1 MPFTNLKEQE
11 KERRRELI
19 LDIAE
24 KLFFSKGYDNVSMDD
39 IADEIGLNKATL
51 YIYFKNKES
60 LFFAVVLR
68 GALILNAM
76 IRERVKKCKTG
87 MEIIDAIGTAY
98 FEFID
103 EYPDYGR
110 AYLYFRS
117 DRFSIERK
125 EDLCDDAKE
134 VLELRNEE
142 FAIVCKA
149 IESGMNEGMIRPD
162 LDPVEVTVFL
172 TLILKALTELRP
184 SFKKVLED
192 RGITPYQFFE
202 DVAGLVHHMLANT
215 EKERWKNVKE
225 ATHEK
230 VR

>member
-11 KERRRELI
+11 KKQRRDLI
-19 LDIAE
+19 LDAAE
-24 KLFFSKGYDNVSMDD
+24 KMIFSRGYDNVSMDD
-39 IADEIGLNKATL
+39 IAGEIGLNKATL
-51 YIYFKNKES
+51 YLYFKNKES

-68 GALILNAM
+68 GALILNSM
-76 IRERVKKCKTG
+76 IKGRIKECKSG
-87 MEIIDAIGTAY
+87 MEIIDVIGVTY
-98 FEFID
+98 FDFVD
-103 EYPDYGR
+103 KYPDYSR

-117 DRFSIERK
+117 DRFSIEDN
-125 EDLCDDAKE
+125 EELCSDAKK

-149 IESGMNEGMIRPD
+149 IESGIAEGAIRPD
-162 LDPVEVTVFL
+162 LDPAEVTVFL
-172 TLILKALTELRP
+172 TLVVKALTEMHP

-215 EKERWKNVKE
+215 EK
-225 ATHEK
+225 
-230 VR
+230 